1 MAKNRAPKKGSIRKV
16 KPAAAPPPPPPA
28 TWHRRLG
35 QEMTAIL
42 LLGLAG
48 FLMLALGS
56 YSLQDPQG
64 LLATLTADAARIAN
78 GGGKAGALTAA
89 Y

>member
-16 KPAAAPPPPPPA
+16 KPAKPAAAPPPPPA
-28 TWHRRLG
+28 SWHRRLG

-48 FLMLALGS
+48 FLLLALGS
-56 YSLQDPQG
+56 YSLQDPRG
-64 LLATLTADAARIAN
+64 CWRP
-78 GGGKAGALTAA
+78 
-89 Y
+89 